1 MRAETERA
9 EEILGFWFG
18 PRPVNGAVPAE
29 RMRFW
34 FGGDSE
40 TDRLIRERFA
50 NDLPRALTGEYRA
63 WRETPRG
70 TLALILLLDQFPRNI
85 HRHTPAAY
93 GYDACAL
100 ELAQEGLARGQ
111 DRELA
116 VVERAFFY
124 LPLEHSEDPAL
135 QRRSVALFT
144 RLLEEAPPE
153 TRKMCEGFLDYAVR
167 HAAIIERFGRFPHR
181 NAVLGRTSSVEEAA
195 FLRQPGSSF

>member
-1 MRAETERA
+1 MERA

-18 PRPVNGAVPAE
+18 PRPVNGEVPAE

-34 FGGDSE
+34 FGGDFE
-40 TDRLIRERFA
+40 TDRLIRDRFGD
-50 NDLPRALTGEYRA
+50 DLPRAMAGEYRH
-63 WRETPRG
+63 WKETPRG

-93 GYDACAL
+93 DCDGSAL
-100 ELAQEGLARGQ
+100 EIALEGLVRGQ

-116 VVERAFFY
+116 VVEQAFFY

-135 QRRSVALFT
+135 QRRSVVLFT
-144 RLLEEAPPE
+144 RLLEEAPSAMK
-153 TRKMCEGFLDYAVR
+153 KMCEGFLDYALR

-181 NAVLGRTSSVEEAA
+181 NAVLGRPTSVEEEA